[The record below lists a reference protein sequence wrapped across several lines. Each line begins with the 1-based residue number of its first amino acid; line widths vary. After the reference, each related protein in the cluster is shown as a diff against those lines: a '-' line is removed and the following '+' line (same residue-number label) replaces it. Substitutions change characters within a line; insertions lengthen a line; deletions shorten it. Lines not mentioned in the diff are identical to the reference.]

1 MHLAQRRNQEIG
13 ALLLTFLLVLAGFA
27 SLLLSCGA
35 APREAFTFAGA
46 LAFIFIAIHLSARK
60 LVPFADPILIPIMA
74 LLTFTG
80 VTMIYRL
87 KPGLAGFQSLWV
99 LLSAFVLINL
109 LILLKD
115 YKMLK
120 NYKYSCAL
128 LGLMLLLSPIFF
140 GYERYGARL
149 WLKFG
154 PLSFQPSEIAKI
166 LLAVFFA
173 AYLEEKRELL
183 STGARRFLR
192 MNVPGFRHF
201 GPLLIMWIISLSI
214 LVFEKDLGSSLLFL
228 GLFLGMLYAATGR
241 KAYVVVGILLFML
254 GATSCYYLFGHVQT
268 RIDIWLNPW
277 KDIEGKGYQIVQSLF
292 AIASGGVFGSGLG
305 LGYPTRIPAVHT
317 DFIFSALCE
326 ELGLAGGFGIILAYL
341 LFIPRGFKI
350 ALTCEDE
357 FGKLMAAGLTLVL
370 ALQTLVIIGGVTRL
384 IPLTGVTLPFVS
396 YGGSSILSNFILV
409 GLLLSIS
416 NESSRGKRY
425 E

>member
-13 ALLLTFLLVLAGFA
+13 ALILSFFLVLAGFT
-27 SLLLSCGA
+27 SVLVSCGA
-35 APREAFTFAGA
+35 APREGFTFAGT
-46 LAFIFIAIHLSARK
+46 LTFIFVAIHLSARK

-87 KPGLAGFQSLWV
+87 KPGLASFQCLWV
-99 LLSAFVLINL
+99 LLCAFVLISL

-115 YKMLK
+115 YKSLE

-154 PLSFQPSEIAKI
+154 SLSFQPSEIAKI
-166 LLAVFFA
+166 LLVIFFA

-214 LVFEKDLGSSLLFL
+214 LVFREGFGLIPSILWVILKHALCGHGKKSLCLGGHTAIHVGCNELLLPLRPRADEDRYLAQSLE
-228 GLFLGMLYAATGR
+228 R
-241 KAYVVVGILLFML
+241 
-254 GATSCYYLFGHVQT
+254 C
-268 RIDIWLNPW
+268 R
-277 KDIEGKGYQIVQSLF
+277 GKGLPDSPVSLRHRQWWSLRLW
-292 AIASGGVFGSGLG
+292 IGIG
-305 LGYPTRIPAVHT
+305 
-317 DFIFSALCE
+317 FSHSHPRSPHRFHLLC
-326 ELGLAGGFGIILAYL
+326 
-341 LFIPRGFKI
+341 
-350 ALTCEDE
+350 
-357 FGKLMAAGLTLVL
+357 
-370 ALQTLVIIGGVTRL
+370 
-384 IPLTGVTLPFVS
+384 PL
-396 YGGSSILSNFILV
+396 
-409 GLLLSIS
+409 
-416 NESSRGKRY
+416 
-425 E
+425 